1 VKNPIPIS
9 TDKSANAV
17 MEILLRLKVR
27 DAMQKKIYTATPDD
41 TLRTVQNI
49 MKHKKISGV
58 PIVEKDQLVGIV
70 SVNDII
76 NALDGGY
83 IESPV
88 RDHMSTQL
96 IVLEDDMPLSFALSF
111 FNKFSYRRFPVV
123 NRDKHLVGILT
134 SRDILSAL
142 VSELNKEI
150 KSLENKIKE
159 RSDISEAISREFSIK
174 RYDFEHAG
182 QASFELKRLL
192 KEKKI
197 APPLIR
203 RASIASYE
211 LEMNIVIHSV
221 GGKIR
226 FVIDEEK
233 IEIIATDEGPG
244 IADIEAALREGFST
258 ASEWIRSLGFGAGM
272 GLPNT
277 RRVSDEFTITSEVG
291 KGTEIQSIIYLED
304 HHDGHRTG

>member
-1 VKNPIPIS
+1 MKNPIPIS

-27 DAMQKKIYTATPDD
+27 DAMQKKIYTASPDD
-41 TLRTVQNI
+41 TMRMVQNI
-49 MKHKKISGV
+49 MKQKKISGV
-58 PIVEKDQLVGIV
+58 PIVEGQNLVGIV

-83 IESPV
+83 INDAV
-88 RDHMSTQL
+88 KNHMSTSL

-111 FNKFSYRRFPVV
+111 FNKFSYRRFPVI
-123 NRDKHLVGILT
+123 NRDKHLVGMLT

-142 VSELNKEI
+142 VAELNKEI

-159 RSDISEAISREFSIK
+159 RPDVSQAIFREFAIK

-197 APPLIR
+197 SPALIR

-221 GGKIR
+221 GGKMSFI
-226 FVIDEEK
+226 IDDHK
-233 IEIIATDEGPG
+233 IEILAKDDGPG
-244 IADIEAALREGFST
+244 IADVEAALREGFST

-277 RRVSDEFTITSEVG
+277 KRVSDEFTISSEVG
-291 KGTEIQSIIYLED
+291 KGTEIQSIIYLE
-304 HHDGHRTG
+304 GKP

>member
-1 VKNPIPIS
+1 MKNPIPIS
-9 TDKSANAV
+9 AEKSANAV

-27 DAMQKKIYTATPDD
+27 DAMQKKIYTASPDD
-41 TLRTVQNI
+41 SMRAVQNI
-49 MKHKKISGV
+49 MKQKKISGV
-58 PIVEKDQLVGIV
+58 PVVDGQHLVGIV

-76 NALDGGY
+76 NALDEGY
-83 IESPV
+83 INEPV
-88 RDHMSTQL
+88 RAHMSTQL

-111 FNKFSYRRFPVV
+111 FNKFSYRRFPVI
-123 NRDKHLVGILT
+123 NRDKHLVGMLT

-142 VSELNKEI
+142 VAELNKEI

-159 RSDISEAISREFSIK
+159 RPDVSEAIYREFAIK

-197 APPLIR
+197 SPPLIR

-221 GGKIR
+221 GGKIS
-226 FVIDEEK
+226 FIIDDQK
-233 IEIIATDEGPG
+233 IEILARDDGPG
-244 IADIEAALREGFST
+244 IADVEAALREGFST

-277 RRVSDEFTITSEVG
+277 KRVSDEFMISSEVG
-291 KGTEIQSIIYLED
+291 RGTEIQSIIYLE
-304 HHDGHRTG
+304 GKS

>member
-1 VKNPIPIS
+1 MKNPLPIS
-9 TDKSANAV
+9 TDRSANAV
-17 MEILLRLKVR
+17 MEILFRLKVR
-27 DAMQKKIYTATPDD
+27 DAMQKRIYTASPED
-41 TLRTVQNI
+41 TMRTVQHI
-49 MKHKKISGV
+49 MKQRKISGV
-58 PIVEKDQLVGIV
+58 PIVEEHCVVGIV

-83 IESPV
+83 INDPV
-88 RDHMSTQL
+88 KKHMSTHP

-111 FNKFSYRRFPVV
+111 FHKFSYRRFPVI
-123 NRDKHLVGILT
+123 NRDKHLVGMLT

-142 VSELNKEI
+142 VAELNKEI
-150 KSLENKIKE
+150 KSLENRIKE
-159 RSDISEAISREFSIK
+159 KPDVSEAIYREFIIT

-197 APPLIR
+197 PPPLVR

-221 GGKIR
+221 GGKMSFI
-226 FVIDEEK
+226 IDNQK
-233 IEIIATDEGPG
+233 IEIIAKDDGPG
-244 IADIEAALREGFST
+244 IADVEAALREGFST

-277 RRVSDEFTITSEVG
+277 KRVSDEFIISSEVG
-291 KGTEIQSIIYLED
+291 KGTEIQSIIYLEEKS
-304 HHDGHRTG
+304 

>member
-1 VKNPIPIS
+1 MKNPIPIN
-9 TDKSANAV
+9 TEKSANAV

-27 DAMQKKIYTATPDD
+27 DAMQKKIYTATPEDS
-41 TLRTVQNI
+41 LRTVQHI
-49 MKHKKISGV
+49 MKDKKISGV
-58 PIVEKDQLVGIV
+58 PIVEGQQLVGIV

-83 IESPV
+83 IENKV
-88 RDHMSTQL
+88 KDHMVTNL

-111 FNKFSYRRFPVV
+111 FNKFSYRRFPVID
-123 NRDKHLVGILT
+123 RDKKLVGILT

-150 KSLENKIKE
+150 KTLENRIKDKSE
-159 RSDISEAISREFSIK
+159 VSEAISREFIIK

-182 QASFELKRLL
+182 QASFELKRIL
-192 KEKKI
+192 KDKKI
-197 APPLIR
+197 PPAIIR

-221 GGKIR
+221 GGKMR
-226 FVIDEEK
+226 FVIDDKK
-233 IEIIATDEGPG
+233 IETIAKDDGPG

-277 RRVSDEFTITSEVG
+277 KRVSDEFHIFSEVG
-291 KGTEIQSIIYLED
+291 KGTEIQSIIYLE
-304 HHDGHRTG
+304 GKP